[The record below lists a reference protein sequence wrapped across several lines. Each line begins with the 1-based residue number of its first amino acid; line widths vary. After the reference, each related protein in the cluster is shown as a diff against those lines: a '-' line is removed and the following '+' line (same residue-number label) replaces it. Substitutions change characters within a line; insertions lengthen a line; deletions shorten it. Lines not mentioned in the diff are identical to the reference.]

1 MTSTPATNGA
11 RTALCIGIDAYP
23 EPQTLLGC
31 VNDSRAWGDLFT
43 ALGYTVSFFH
53 NEAATRSAITDTLA
67 LQVRQ
72 LRPGD
77 IFLLQYAGH
86 GTQFP
91 DDSGDEPDGQDEALC
106 PVDMM
111 TAGFIR
117 DDEIRTIMNRIPD
130 GARVIAF
137 IDCCHSSS
145 MARAAG
151 GTAVPIGSRAR
162 AIIPTPAM
170 IAVHQR
176 TRKGG
181 KASKPQLRRDIVFA
195 ACRDDQVAYE
205 TEDHGDFTKLVIPL
219 IRNVADGMSAN
230 AMTNLAMQTLI
241 QQAFGADA
249 RQHPTLDCDPLD
261 ENHSFLQP

>member
-1 MTSTPATNGA
+1 VTPTTPPANGA

-23 EPQTLLGC
+23 DPQTLFGC
-31 VNDSRAWGDLFT
+31 VNDSREWGTLFQ
-43 ALGYTVSFFH
+43 ALGFTVTSLH
-53 NEAATRSAITDTLA
+53 NDAATRSAITDTLA
-67 LQVRQ
+67 LHVRQ
-72 LRPGD
+72 LRAGD

-91 DDSGDEPDGQDEALC
+91 DDTGDEPDGKDEALC

-151 GTAVPIGSRAR
+151 RPAIPPGSRAR
-162 AIIPTPAM
+162 AITPTPAM
-170 IAVHQR
+170 VEVHQR

-181 KASKPQLRRDIVFA
+181 RAKKPQSRRDIVFA
-195 ACRDDQVAYE
+195 ACRDDQLAFE
-205 TEDHGDFTKLVIPL
+205 TEDHGDFTRLVIPL
-219 IRNVADGMSAN
+219 IKERAEGVTN
-230 AMTNLAMQTLI
+230 AAMQSLI
-241 QQAFGADA
+241 IAAFGNAA
-249 RQHPTLDCDPLD
+249 RQNPTLDCDPLD

>member
-1 MTSTPATNGA
+1 MPAATGA

-23 EPQTLLGC
+23 DPQTLYGC
-31 VNDSRAWGDLFT
+31 VNDSRQWGELFG
-43 ALGYTVSFFH
+43 ALGYTVTSLH
-53 NEAATRSAITDTLA
+53 NEAATRDAITKTLA
-67 LQVRQ
+67 KSVKA
-72 LRPGD
+72 LRAGD
-77 IFLLQYAGH
+77 IFLLQFAGH

-91 DDSGDEPDGQDEALC
+91 DDSGDEPDGKDEALC

-117 DDEIRTIMNRIPD
+117 DDEIRVIMNRIPD

-151 GTAVPIGSRAR
+151 ASTIPPGSRAR
-162 AIIPTPAM
+162 AITPTADM
-170 IAVHQR
+170 IEVHQR

-181 KASKPQLRRDIVFA
+181 KAPKPHSRRDIVFA
-195 ACRDDQVAYE
+195 ACRDDQLAFE
-205 TEDHGDFTKLVIPL
+205 TEDHGDFTRLVIPL
-219 IRNVADGMSAN
+219 IKGRTEGVTNAAMHSLIVA
-230 AMTNLAMQTLI
+230 
-241 QQAFGADA
+241 AFGNDP
-249 RQHPTLDCDPLD
+249 RQNPTLDCDPLD